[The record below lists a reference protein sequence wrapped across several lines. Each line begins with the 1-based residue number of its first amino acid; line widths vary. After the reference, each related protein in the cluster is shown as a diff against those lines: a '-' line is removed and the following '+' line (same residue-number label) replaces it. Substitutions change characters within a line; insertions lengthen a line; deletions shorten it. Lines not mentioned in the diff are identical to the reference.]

1 MTEIPNRITVKE
13 WDRRFAEDAA
23 KLMDAHVP
31 YLKPLTAYVE
41 EGDTRLTRLK
51 FDPSPASLWLWNFLL
66 SENERLSA
74 KLEDGHRLV
83 GTMKDLGTVPVM
95 AYSLPNLTAFY
106 PDGAWWIPCIM
117 EANASALKAAEE
129 LGINESVCPVRAMVG
144 AIAAESDFP
153 VPGLLVCAVG
163 ATCDDFS
170 ALAQFINGLGHAIH
184 WWELPHRRAPAAGEE
199 SVTLQG
205 GLSAPASLVSFVVEQ
220 LAEIRKALSKYAG
233 SELTDE
239 ALRLGITEA
248 NRARSLI
255 REIRNAVFSSKKRLL
270 SAVDLL
276 IAEMLIIQFCSDR
289 DECIRRFEAILSEV
303 RQREA
308 VEPDSDAVR
317 IFWVNPP
324 SDIKA
329 MNILEDCGMRLCGTD
344 FMFTHSLSAIPED
357 LPPLEALA
365 MCVLADPMIG
375 PTRDRAGMI
384 TAESRR
390 LGAEGIV
397 VSRIPG
403 ASHCAFEG
411 SIIKELAGEELDI
424 PVLELEIPP
433 VCDAYEQSMRGRL
446 EALRETVIARRTSQ

>member
-1 MTEIPNRITVKE
+1 MTELANRSTVE
-13 WDRRFAEDAA
+13 DWDQRFAEDASQ
-23 KLMDAHVP
+23 LMDAQVR

-66 SENERLSA
+66 SEDERLSER
-74 KLEDGHRLV
+74 LEAGHKLV
-83 GTMKDLGTVPVM
+83 GTMKDLGTIPVM
-95 AYSLPNLTAFY
+95 AYSLPNITAFY

-153 VPGLLVCAVG
+153 VPDLMVCAVG

-184 WWELPHRRAPAAGEE
+184 WWELPHRRSADQGEE
-199 SVTLQG
+199 TVTLPG
-205 GLSAPASLVSFVVEQ
+205 GLTAPISLVNFVTEQ
-220 LAEIRKALSKYAG
+220 LAEIRKVLGNYAG
-233 SELTDE
+233 MELSDE
-239 ALRLGITEA
+239 MLNAGIAQA
-248 NRARSLI
+248 NRARSLMRDI
-255 REIRNAVFSSKKRLL
+255 REAVFTSRKRLL

-276 IAEMLIIQFCSDR
+276 IAEMLIIHFCSDR
-289 DECIRRFEAILSEV
+289 DECIRILEAILDEV
-303 RQREA
+303 KGREA
-308 VEPDSDAVR
+308 SEPDSDAVR
-317 IFWVNPP
+317 TFWVNPP

-329 MNILEDCGMRLCGTD
+329 MNIIEDCGMQLCGTD
-344 FMFTHSLSAIPED
+344 FMFTHALSAIPEEV
-357 LPPLEALA
+357 PPLEALA
-365 MCVLADPMIG
+365 RCVLADPMIG
-375 PTRDRAGMI
+375 PTSDRARLI
-384 TAESRR
+384 ADESRR
-390 LGAEGIV
+390 LGAEAIV

-411 SIIKELAGEELDI
+411 NVIKELVGEELDI

-446 EALRETVIARRTSQ
+446 EALRETVTERRDSQ